1 MQKKNKKQNA
11 FILYNYNRFNNDFEY
26 IQEYYNINDLI
37 KDNNIQLNNKRSI
50 YHYIKKEIGDNIGH
64 LLKDKYI
71 IINEKIE
78 I

>member
-1 MQKKNKKQNA
+1 MKNKKNA
-11 FILYNYNRFNNDFEY
+11 FILYKYNNFNNDYEY

-37 KDNNIQLNNKRSI
+37 KDNNIQLNNTRSI

-71 IINEKIE
+71 IIKEVLQ
-78 I
+78 

>member
-1 MQKKNKKQNA
+1 MKNKKQA
-11 FILYNYNRFNNDFEY
+11 FILYNYNKFNNDYEY

-37 KDNNIQLNNKRSI
+37 KDNNIQLNNTRSI
-50 YHYIKKEIGDNIGH
+50 YHYIKKEISDNMH
-64 LLKDKYI
+64 LLKDRYI

>member
-1 MQKKNKKQNA
+1 MKNKKNA
-11 FILYNYNRFNNDFEY
+11 FILYNYNKFTNDYEY

-37 KDNNIQLNNKRSI
+37 KDNNIQLQNKRSI
-50 YHYIKKEIGDNIGH
+50 YHFIKKEIKENMH

-78 I
+78 EL

>member
-1 MQKKNKKQNA
+1 MQKKNKKNA
-11 FILYNYNRFNNDFEY
+11 FILYKYNNFNNDYEY